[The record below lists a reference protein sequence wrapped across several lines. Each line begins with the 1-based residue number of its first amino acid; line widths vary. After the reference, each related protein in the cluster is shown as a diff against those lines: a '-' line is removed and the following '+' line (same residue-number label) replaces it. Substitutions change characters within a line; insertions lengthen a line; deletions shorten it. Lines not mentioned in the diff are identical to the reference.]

1 MKDKNNYD
9 DNIGYYKRRYAIAF
23 YKKTVDGM
31 GEKLVECFDNPIDI
45 CNYKGL
51 PVTEKNL
58 APIKVELYRALKRF
72 PSTTRMLDGSSM
84 TVHLID
90 MLVDDSEIE
99 RLEQER
105 RDRCMASMKAYVQI
119 TSSVNLEVYGSLEAI
134 QVVNASSQTGNRF
147 NAKSGWAK
155 NRVMLTV
162 GTSWYP
168 SEITKWPTVI
178 KLAEK
183 EVITI
188 GKDSDE
194 IKNPDVAAKAKAM
207 KDSLARA
214 RKDLE
219 RERAKVNGTIVN
231 SSKKV
236 EEDEDDDA
244 DEVPAEVV
252 ETKSKSKAKPKPV
265 PVE

>member
-1 MKDKNNYD
+1 
-9 DNIGYYKRRYAIAF
+9 
-23 YKKTVDGM
+23 
-31 GEKLVECFDNPIDI
+31 
-45 CNYKGL
+45 
-51 PVTEKNL
+51 
-58 APIKVELYRALKRF
+58 
-72 PSTTRMLDGSSM
+72 
-84 TVHLID
+84 
-90 MLVDDSEIE
+90 
-99 RLEQER
+99 
-105 RDRCMASMKAYVQI
+105 MASMKAYVQI

-162 GTSWYP
+162 GSSWYP
-168 SEITKWPTVI
+168 SEITKWPSVI

-183 EVITI
+183 EVISI

-194 IKNPDVAAKAKAM
+194 IKNPDVAARAKAM
-207 KDSLARA
+207 KESLARA

-236 EEDEDDDA
+236 EEDEAEDE
-244 DEVPAEVV
+244 DEVLPEVV